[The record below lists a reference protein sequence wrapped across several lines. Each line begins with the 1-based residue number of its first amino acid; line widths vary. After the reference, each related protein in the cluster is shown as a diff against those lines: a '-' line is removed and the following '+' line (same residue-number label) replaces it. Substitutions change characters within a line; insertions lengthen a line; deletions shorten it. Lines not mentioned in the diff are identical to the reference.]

1 MSNSDFATM
10 EALTA
15 ILYDK
20 LETVFGHEPTIESQA
35 GKLVEELDEFM
46 ADLEIEELADMVVVC
61 CTMARVSGHTVEQLM
76 DEVLKKMRRNAERTW
91 GAGDGKVAWHIEE
104 PCDDCTWAEV
114 QAVCEP
120 EPRLVLN
127 QPCPRHRG

>member
-1 MSNSDFATM
+1 M

-120 EPRLVLN
+120 EPHLVPWPTLP
-127 QPCPRHRG
+127 QAPCPKHHG